1 MRFSMPCRFQKAFFI
16 TYFGSKERFCAEAI
30 EHYINP
36 FIKQWTHICPSL
48 GGETL
53 GSLETYF
60 NKSIAEL
67 EKTEYKGSCYQ
78 DLLQSGLAMA
88 QQQGA
93 IRTD

>member
-1 MRFSMPCRFQKAFFI
+1 MDAHLPQS
-16 TYFGSKERFCAEAI
+16 
-30 EHYINP
+30 
-36 FIKQWTHICPSL
+36 
-48 GGETL
+48 GGGGTL

-60 NKSIAEL
+60 NKSISEL

-78 DLLQSGLAMA
+78 DLLQSGLTMA